1 MAIITISRGVQS
13 GGRKLAH
20 LLADKLGYQ
29 CLAREVV
36 AMCAKRYNIPEEDLY
51 ERLIEAPSR
60 WLGPSKE
67 HFRYPLYIQC
77 TLINVARQDNV
88 IYHGYAGQLFLRGVT
103 HAMRVRLEAPFRD
116 RVEAEMSEHNKNRDD
131 AEKYLEKA
139 DALRHRWIKLLYD
152 EDWHDPALYDLSIN
166 LKTMSIE
173 SACDMMALLAGR
185 PEFQKTDDSM
195 RRLDELSLACEV
207 KAAIASDDSLWK
219 HLWEQSIIVLISG
232 SIVTLR
238 GTVKNKGVGVA
249 MQDVASKVKG
259 VTECRFE
266 ATPLG
271 DVLSQRSKYGVGHD

>member
-29 CLAREVV
+29 CLSREVV

-51 ERLIEAPSR
+51 ERLMEAPSR

-77 TLINVARQDNV
+77 TLVDVAKQDNV

-103 HAMRVRLEAPFRD
+103 HALRVRLEAPLRD
-116 RVEAEMSEHNKNRDD
+116 RVDAEMSEYGKPRDE
-131 AEKYLEKA
+131 AEKYIEKA
-139 DALRHRWIKLLYD
+139 DSIRHRWVKLLYD
-152 EDWHDPALYDLSIN
+152 QDWHDPALYDLSIN

-173 SACDMMALLAGR
+173 SACDMMALLAQR
-185 PEFQKTDDSM
+185 PEFQKTDESV

-207 KAAIASDDSLWK
+207 QAAIASDDTLWK
-219 HLWEQSIIVLISG
+219 HLWEQSIIVLASG

-238 GTVKNKGVGVA
+238 GTVKNKEVGLA

-266 ATPLG
+266 ARPLG
-271 DVLSQRSKYGVGHD
+271 DVLSHRPEYSTGHE

>member
-20 LLADKLGYQ
+20 MIADKLGYQ

-36 AMCAKRYNIPEEDLY
+36 SMCAKRYNIPEEDLY

-103 HAMRVRLEAPFRD
+103 HALRVRLEAPYRD
-116 RVEAEMSEHNKNRDD
+116 RVEAEMREHNKSRED
-131 AEKYLEKA
+131 AEKYIEKG
-139 DALRHRWIKLLYD
+139 DALRQRWIKLLYD

-185 PEFQKTDDSM
+185 PEFQKTDESM

-207 KAAIASDDSLWK
+207 KAALASDDTLWK
-219 HLWEQSIIVLISG
+219 HLWEQSIIVLASG
-232 SIVTLR
+232 SVITLR
-238 GTVKNKGVGVA
+238 GTVKNKEVGAA

-259 VTECRFE
+259 VSECRFE

-271 DVLSQRSKYGVGHD
+271 DVLSHRPEYSAGHD